1 MEPTKKPHT
10 PDADS
15 GQTSEAAGARQKHGF
30 QAEVRELLK
39 LMIHSLYS
47 HRDIFLRE
55 LISNASDACDR
66 LRFAAIAN
74 SSLLAEDPEL
84 GIRVDADAAAGTVTI
99 TDNGIGMTR
108 EEATTNLGT
117 IARSGTAE
125 FFRGLSGDEQKAS
138 QLIGQFGVGFYSA
151 FIVAERVEVRSRK
164 AGEPPS
170 AGVRWESAADGE
182 FTVERAALPTRG
194 TAVTLYLKSDARE
207 FADPFRLRGLI
218 HRYSDHIGF
227 PVRMRKGEPREA
239 AASERAGMRGPEARP
254 GMDISEGEASLEY
267 EVVNQAKA
275 LWTLPRTEIS
285 DEEHRQ
291 FYQYVAHDFTD
302 PLAWSHNKVE
312 GKREYISLLYVPGRA
327 PFDLWQREAAR
338 GLKLYVR
345 RVFIMDDA
353 EQFLPLYL
361 RFIKGVVDSSD
372 LPLNVSRELLQQD
385 PEVEAIRSG
394 LTRRVLDL
402 LARLMKEELEKY
414 AVFWKEF
421 GAVLKEGIAEDHAN
435 QAAILPLLRFAST
448 FKDDDA
454 PTVSLAD
461 YLARMKPGQVRIYYL
476 IAETLAA
483 ARSSPAIERLKERG
497 IEVLL
502 LADRIDEWVMGHI
515 ESYEGKR
522 FKDATRGDL
531 ELGGLEN
538 DADRKQHDA
547 ELKESKGLLKRIKDA
562 LGDRVTEVRISE
574 RLKDSPACL
583 VLGEHDLSEP
593 MRRILAAAGQKVPE
607 ARPVLEVNVGHPL
620 VKYLDGRTD
629 TGEFGELAQLLYDQ
643 AVLAEGAPLGNAAEY
658 VQRLNRLLVRLAA
671 PQGAAS

>member
-1 MEPTKKPHT
+1 MPPSEQPR
-10 PDADS
+10 DAEHSQASDP
-15 GQTSEAAGARQKHGF
+15 GAQRQTHGF
-30 QAEVRELLK
+30 QAEVRELLR

-74 SSLLAEDPEL
+74 SALLAEDPAL
-84 GIRVDADAAAGTVTI
+84 GIRVDADATAGTVTI

-108 EEATTNLGT
+108 EEATANLGT

-151 FIVAERVEVRSRK
+151 FIVADRVEVRSRK
-164 AGEPPS
+164 AGEPAS
-170 AGVRWESAADGE
+170 AGVRWESAAEGD
-182 FTVERAALPTRG
+182 FTVESVTLPARG
-194 TAVTLYLKSDARE
+194 TAVTLHLKEEARE
-207 FADPFRLRGLI
+207 FADPMRVRGLI
-218 HRYSDHIGF
+218 RRYSDHIGF
-227 PVRMRKGEPREA
+227 PVRMRA
-239 AASERAGMRGPEARP
+239 
-254 GMDISEGEASLEY
+254 EGQASLEY

-275 LWTLPRTEIS
+275 LWTLPRSEIP
-285 DEEHRQ
+285 EEEYRQ
-291 FYQYVAHDFTD
+291 FYQYLAHDFTD

-327 PFDLWQREAAR
+327 PFDLWQREGAR
-338 GLKLYVR
+338 GLRLYVR

-385 PEVEAIRSG
+385 PEVEAIRGG
-394 LTRRVLDL
+394 LTKRVLDML
-402 LARLMKEELEKY
+402 TRLMKEEPEKY
-414 AVFWKEF
+414 ATFWKEF
-421 GAVLKEGIAEDHAN
+421 GAALKEGIAQDHAN
-435 QAAILPLLRFAST
+435 QPAMLPLLRFAST
-448 FKDDDA
+448 FKEDDA
-454 PTVSLAD
+454 PTVSLPD
-461 YLARMKPGQVRIYYL
+461 YVARMKPGQERIYYV
-476 IAETLAA
+476 IAESVAA
-483 ARSSPAIERLKERG
+483 ARASPAIERLKERG

-515 ESYEGKR
+515 ESYESKR
-522 FKDATRGDL
+522 VKDATRGDL
-531 ELGGLEN
+531 ELGGLAS

-547 ELKESKGLLKRIKDA
+547 ELKESKGLLKRVKDA
-562 LGDRVTEVRISE
+562 LGERVSEARISD
-574 RLKDSPACL
+574 RLKESPAVL
-583 VLGEHDLSEP
+583 VRGEHDLSEP

-607 ARPVLEVNVGHPL
+607 SRPVLEVNVGHPL
-620 VKYLDGRTD
+620 VKYLDGRTE
-629 TGEFGELAQLLYDQ
+629 TGEFRELAQLLYDQ
-643 AVLAEGAPLGNAAEY
+643 AALAEGAPLANAADY
-658 VQRLNRLLVRLAA
+658 VRRLNRLLVRLAA